1 MGGEVKKC
9 PVKWVILPPL
19 FKVQGGIA
27 VCPRCQGKVVT
38 TGKNDLRTD
47 QFYVEHTPE

>member
-1 MGGEVKKC
+1 MGGDVNPC
-9 PVKWVILPPL
+9 PVKWVILPSRFP
-19 FKVQGGIA
+19 VGGKA
-27 VCPRCQGKVVT
+27 VCPWCKGEIVT